1 MRTLVTTIEATP
13 WQPWVTVA
21 ARVVLGGALLYA
33 GLLKVGDL
41 RQSVAAV
48 KAYQLPFP
56 DWFITLI
63 GNTMP
68 FVEIIVGAAVVL
80 GVFTRWTA
88 GLCGLAMVAYIIGIA
103 SAWARG
109 LSIDC
114 GCFTPGGEL
123 SPGEATQYLLD
134 IVRDFA
140 LLLLAVWVVVFPKTP
155 LSVDSWIAGPGQPT
169 ADAAE

>member
-1 MRTLVTTIEATP
+1 MRTLISTVKSTA
-13 WQPWVTVA
+13 WQPWVTLV

-56 DWFITLI
+56 DWFISLI
-63 GNTMP
+63 GHALP
-68 FVEIIVGAAVVL
+68 FVEIILGAAVVF

-88 GLCGLAMVAYIIGIA
+88 ALCGLAMVVYIIGIA

-123 SPGEATQYLLD
+123 SPGEATKYLLD
-134 IVRDFA
+134 IVRDFG
-140 LLLLAVWVVVFPKTP
+140 LLLLAVWVVLFPRTR
-155 LSVDSWIAGPGQPT
+155 LSIDSWIAGPD
-169 ADAAE
+169 ADEA